1 MSLADGGTAPAA
13 AGPGRAGCC
22 RGGRAAAA
30 RGASGGTLA
39 QRLLRHKNLV
49 AGLVLLS
56 LLVLAFVLA
65 PLLTP
70 YGPDTEDLAHVLA
83 GPSGAHL
90 LGTDD
95 LGRDVLSRLLYGG
108 RIDLAIGISAVVT
121 PFILGSVLGLLA
133 GYLGGWAD
141 AVIMRL
147 LEIITAFPFY
157 VLVIAIVFALGS
169 GPLSI
174 YIAVS
179 VTGWVS
185 YTRIVRGEVLVAKR
199 LGYARAA
206 QIMGYSRTRILA
218 RHLAPNVVGQAVT
231 FAMSDI
237 VLTILGIVTL
247 GYLGLGVQPPTPE
260 WGSMIQDGAAY
271 LPIHPL
277 LTTVPGIAIVIT
289 GLALSLIGDGL
300 TEVIDGR

>member
-1 MSLADGGTAPAA
+1 MSAITSDKAITAPTVTAPGGGLAA
-13 AGPGRAGCC
+13 FKRLELF
-22 RGGRAAAA
+22 GGAAL
-30 RGASGGTLA
+30 LA
-39 QRLLRHKNLV
+39 CLIIACV
-49 AGLVLLS
+49 A
-56 LLVLAFVLA
+56 A
-65 PLLTP
+65 PLIAS
-70 YGPDTEDLAHVLA
+70 YGPNAQDLANTLS
-83 GPSGAHL
+83 GPTARHL

-108 RIDLAIGISAVVT
+108 RIDLAIGVSAVVT
-121 PFILGSVLGLLA
+121 PFVFGSALGLLA
-133 GYLGGWAD
+133 AYLGGWVD
-141 AVIMRL
+141 AIVMRL

-169 GPLSI
+169 GATSI

-199 LGYARAA
+199 LGYAQAA
-206 QIMGYSRTRILA
+206 EIMGYSKLRIMA
-218 RHLAPNVVGQAVT
+218 RHLAPNVVSQAVI

-237 VLTILGIVTL
+237 VLTILGVVTL
-247 GYLGLGVQPPTPE
+247 GYLGLGVQPPTAE
-260 WGSMIQDGAAY
+260 WGAMIQDGAAY

-277 LTTVPGIAIVIT
+277 LTIIPGLAIVFT

-300 TEVIDGR
+300 TEVINVR